1 MIELQRNRYLWIHFA
16 GLAFVPLLLDG
27 CLAGLASAGPAL
39 PFGAQF
45 WAIALF
51 GIAPALA
58 MQWLK
63 PFYVFSL
70 PPSALKPA
78 ALSEDQRR
86 CLQIFKSWQIKALAV
101 LVAVLSLWLLKQV
114 YVMLPQVSPLLPPRA
129 GLALGAIAFF
139 TTSTFMQIS
148 VSAGRALLIGPGALK
163 RVPAVEESAIT
174 SDFLILGIR
183 LNSLLSDIP
192 TQPMTKESADLD
204 ESTPAIRTSP
214 VEAEPTLIPSVE
226 ARPPVEAE
234 EKTTLQ
240 AAVELAEV
248 EPTEAES
255 TEVIESSKVTEPPKA
270 IELPKDAEETEIVIP
285 EKLPP
290 EEDLST

>member
-51 GIAPALA
+51 GITPALA

-114 YVMLPQVSPLLPPRA
+114 YVMLPQVSPMMTPRT

-139 TTSTFMQIS
+139 IASTFMQIS
-148 VSAGRALLIGPGALK
+148 VSAGRALLIGPSALK
-163 RVPAVEESAIT
+163 RVPAVEESAIA

-183 LNSLLSDIP
+183 LNKLLPDVP
-192 TQPMTKESADLD
+192 TQFGAEEIADLK
-204 ESTPAIRTSP
+204 EPAQAVRTSSVKP
-214 VEAEPTLIPSVE
+214 EPTSTSSVETHPSVGSQSE
-226 ARPPVEAE
+226 ATPQSDDEP
-234 EKTTLQ
+234 
-240 AAVELAEV
+240 AEV
-248 EPTEAES
+248 EL
-255 TEVIESSKVTEPPKA
+255 TEV
-270 IELPKDAEETEIVIP
+270 VIP

-290 EEDLST
+290 EEDLLT